1 MGHAQS
7 TRNILNELKNE
18 WFQITEANVQ
28 LLIDLHPTYVGNS
41 SKIWTSQTPLKML
54 FSPTIGHRAQVDL
67 VDMTSCETEE
77 GYKWVVHYRDHHS
90 GKCDDDATKNKT
102 SAEIAPV
109 IIRIMASTLVSS
121 ILQLDNGGEFL
132 GKTLK
137 AINW

>member
-54 FSPTIGHRAQVDL
+54 FSPTIGHRAQVDI
-67 VDMTSCETEE
+67 VDMISCETEE
-77 GYKWVVHYRDHHS
+77 GYK
-90 GKCDDDATKNKT
+90 
-102 SAEIAPV
+102 
-109 IIRIMASTLVSS
+109 
-121 ILQLDNGGEFL
+121 
-132 GKTLK
+132 
-137 AINW
+137 